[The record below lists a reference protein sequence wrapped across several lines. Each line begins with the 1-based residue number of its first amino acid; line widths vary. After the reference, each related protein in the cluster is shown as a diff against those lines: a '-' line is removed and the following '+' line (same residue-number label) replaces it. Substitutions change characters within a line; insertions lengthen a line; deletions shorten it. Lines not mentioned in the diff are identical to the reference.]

1 MFFCKVVSI
10 TFSFVFTYFGE
21 VKGILQQSFS
31 YKLCLLRHRNFEK
44 TPSIKSVL
52 CGAGGQSGHVK
63 SVKKSSINKSSKHAV
78 NLTVSKLLGRST
90 SLSTTL
96 VKNLQHLFPV
106 TLEMLFLQSV
116 RFTADRPHGWVSG
129 AGWGRRCLWP
139 KARARRSGSSATTE
153 SVWKQISTQVA
164 PMART
169 CQRGMLDASGN

>member
-1 MFFCKVVSI
+1 MLFCKVVSMS
-10 TFSFVFTYFGE
+10 FSFVFTYFEE

-31 YKLCLLRHRNFEK
+31 YNCSCWGIEILKKHHPLKVFF
-44 TPSIKSVL
+44 V
-52 CGAGGQSGHVK
+52 GQEDRAVMLNLW
-63 SVKKSSINKSSKHAV
+63 KKSSINKSSKHAV

-129 AGWGRRCLWP
+129 VGWGRHCLRP

-169 CQRGMLDASGN
+169 CQQGMLDASGN